1 MLYTRVGYDLPP
13 SPLFPYLFL
22 RYIKAK
28 LVLTTSVPLTN
39 LFLSRMEL
47 DDALESITST
57 ADPSKTSDPASTRA
71 IQNHAAETSDHSDVD
86 DVMRHLMDDLG
97 MNMTMMKNSSLFSGD
112 EERFAFARAI
122 SRLTEMGGQE
132 WIERGLGLEKM
143 GGLGE
148 KEAWSRVRSRWREDM
163 L

>member
-1 MLYTRVGYDLPP
+1 
-13 SPLFPYLFL
+13 
-22 RYIKAK
+22 
-28 LVLTTSVPLTN
+28 
-39 LFLSRMEL
+39 L

-57 ADPSKTSDPASTRA
+57 PASNTSDPESTKA
-71 IQNHAAETSDHSDVD
+71 IQAAAELSEGEHSDVD

-97 MNMTMMKNSSLFSGD
+97 MNMTMLKNSSLFSGD

-132 WIERGLGLEKM
+132 WVERGLGLERL

>member
-1 MLYTRVGYDLPP
+1 M
-13 SPLFPYLFL
+13 
-22 RYIKAK
+22 
-28 LVLTTSVPLTN
+28 TTAVPMTN
-39 LFLSRMEL
+39 LFLSRSEL
-47 DDALESITST
+47 DDALETITST
-57 ADPSKTSDPASTRA
+57 DASKTADPKSTAA
-71 IQNHAAETSDHSDVD
+71 IQENAAASDHSDVD

-97 MNMTMMKNSSLFSGD
+97 MNMTMLKNSSLFSGD

-122 SRLTEMGGQE
+122 SRLTEMGAQE